1 MTEGNHQVS
10 TMISILTVHMIRDS
24 HGYRGGSHT
33 SQVTMVMTF
42 LLNKPT
48 GISWLVTG
56 QVHGVLIAAV
66 RHVASQIRPGG
77 GARVCPTPV
86 LSVRG
91 VESVASTSVV
101 MHKAVASM
109 GAILLWLGAT
119 H

>member
-1 MTEGNHQVS
+1 
-10 TMISILTVHMIRDS
+10 MIWDS
-24 HGYRGGSHT
+24 HRYRGGSHS

-42 LLNKPT
+42 LLHKPT
-48 GISWLVTG
+48 RISWLVTG

-66 RHVASQIRPGG
+66 CHVTGQIRPGG
-77 GARVCPTPV
+77 GARVRPTPI

-91 VESVASTSVV
+91 VESVASIV
-101 MHKAVASM
+101 MHKAVACM